1 MFYLKRYGE
10 KKKRKILTFLAVV
23 LMIGMMP
30 MVYAEE
36 LTWNQDTA
44 SGTYTTAE
52 AYVSGYWYYPPGEL
66 RDTYAHV
73 KGTVIY
79 TLPDDMI
86 VVGFQF
92 QWDGYDTGWSFA
104 FDPEI
109 DDPGEWLKASV
120 TPGTVTY
127 IISSGR
133 VGYGHEV
140 APGEV
145 EVTWDTREVSASIPF
160 T

>member
-1 MFYLKRYGE
+1 M
-10 KKKRKILTFLAVV
+10 KRKILTFLAVV

-36 LTWNQDTA
+36 FMWNQDTA
-44 SGTYTTAE
+44 SGAYTTAE

-73 KGTVIY
+73 KGTVDS
-79 TLPDDMI
+79 TLPDDGI
-86 VVGFQF
+86 VVMCGFQY
-92 QWDGYDTGWSFA
+92 DGYDSGKRYYF
-104 FDPEI
+104 FEDVDE
-109 DDPGEWLKASV
+109 PGEWVKIY
-120 TPGTVTY
+120 TRPGTVIY
-127 IISSGR
+127 IISYGQ